1 MTSRAPLRAAEIGQ
15 QRRRRHSSGQK
26 RLRELESRQPPG
38 RPGHA
43 DSQRDRPKDTGP
55 GSRRHCRHGALPPT
69 GVWPPG
75 LLLSSGRLRY
85 SSSGRVPSR
94 HHQPVPL
101 RPAGVSAPAARRPP
115 AGPDAGACVFSQPAP
130 REPTLP
136 SWRAAGAGPR
146 DPGSARVPRAGPGH
160 GGKAGAPWLGAGVC
174 SRNRSDLAGV
184 RSAAQ
189 NLWGRGRG
197 RSPRRAPRPCRR
209 RSWEPDPERSR
220 RARRAAAPLLA
231 LVPLAPGC
239 GRACSLPPP
248 SSFAGKLASPCCSPE
263 GPLRLAWPSLSQSH
277 LGLG

>member
-136 SWRAAGAGPR
+136 SSRAAGAGPR

-184 RSAAQ
+184 RSAAAEPLGPGLGPQ
-189 NLWGRGRG
+189 
-197 RSPRRAPRPCRR
+197 PAPG
-209 RSWEPDPERSR
+209 SETLQ
-220 RARRAAAPLLA
+220 APLLGTGPGAVSTSQASGGPSARTRA
-231 LVPLAPGC
+231 LGAGVRAGVLTPASLQLCGETCVSLLQPRGPAAPG
-239 GRACSLPPP
+239 
-248 SSFAGKLASPCCSPE
+248 LA
-263 GPLRLAWPSLSQSH
+263 LS
-277 LGLG
+277 